1 MYVSHKYK
9 LIFLRTPKTASSSL
23 SEFFIKNIPDPDA
36 IYTPVEDSNISGTLS
51 KEVMDKYKLNF
62 AYYHFTLQDLV
73 GNGILTK
80 AQAFEYR
87 SIAVI
92 RNPIDRQKSFY
103 YFYRRWKNRG
113 SKPSLSQYKA
123 WTPQGFFRGEP
134 NSSILQSSIL
144 QYNGEIKGDYWLYPN
159 IGNELSKLMREL
171 NLQVTHPLP
180 NHKND
185 FRTNRDDEIVFDK
198 EAIDVLSRHFGA
210 DIDLYNT
217 LAEETYV

>member
-36 IYTPVEDSNISGTLS
+36 IYTPVEDSNIGGTLS
-51 KEVMDKYKLNF
+51 KEIVNKYKLNF

-73 GNGILTK
+73 DNGVVTL
-80 AQAFEYR
+80 AQALEYK
-87 SIAVI
+87 SVAVI
-92 RNPIDRQKSFY
+92 RNPVDRQKSFY
-103 YFYRRWKNRG
+103 YFYRRWKSVG
-113 SKPSLSQYKA
+113 SQPSLAQYKA

-134 NSSILQSSIL
+134 NSGILQSNIL
-144 QYNGEIKGDYWLYPN
+144 KCNGKIQGDYWLYQN
-159 IGNELSKLMREL
+159 IGNELSHLMREL

-185 FRTNRDDEIVFDK
+185 FRTNRDDEIKFDE
-198 EAIDVLSRHFGA
+198 EAMRTLTKTFGA
-210 DIDLYNT
+210 DIDLYNE
-217 LAEETYV
+217 LAEETFV

>member
-36 IYTPVEDSNISGTLS
+36 IYTPVEDSNIGGTLS
-51 KEVMDKYKLNF
+51 KEIVNKYKVNF

-73 GNGILTK
+73 DNGVVTL
-80 AQAFEYR
+80 AQALEYK
-87 SIAVI
+87 SVAVI
-92 RNPIDRQKSFY
+92 RNPVDRQKSFY
-103 YFYRRWKNRG
+103 YFYRRWKSVG
-113 SKPSLSQYKA
+113 SQPSLAQYKA

-134 NSSILQSSIL
+134 NSGILQSNIL
-144 QYNGEIKGDYWLYPN
+144 KCNGKIQGDYWLYQN
-159 IGNELSKLMREL
+159 IGNELSYLMREL

-185 FRTNRDDEIVFDK
+185 FRTNRDDEIKFDE
-198 EAIDVLSRHFGA
+198 EAMRTLTKTFGA
-210 DIDLYNT
+210 DIDLYNE
-217 LAEETYV
+217 LAEETFV

>member
-36 IYTPVEDSNISGTLS
+36 IYTPVEDSNIKGTLS
-51 KEVMDKYKLNF
+51 KEIVNKYKLNF

-80 AQAFEYR
+80 AQALGYK

-103 YFYRRWKNRG
+103 YFYRRWKNVG
-113 SKPSLSQYKA
+113 SQPSLAQYKA

-144 QYNGEIKGDYWLYPN
+144 QYNGEIQGDYWLYPN
-159 IGNELSKLMREL
+159 IGNELSKLMRDL
-171 NLQVTHPLP
+171 NLQTTHPLP

-198 EAIDVLSRHFGA
+198 EAIDVLSKHFGA
-210 DIDLYNT
+210 DIDLYNE
-217 LAEETYV
+217 LAEDTFV